1 MGCGVC
7 GSLEQT
13 SRTKLSNL
21 TGRNMGRLLA
31 LAVCGKVLWAHSSMG
46 VGRGWASR
54 DGQEQQQKKRG
65 AQQEMI
71 HTRSSQ

>member
-1 MGCGVC
+1 MGSGVWV
-7 GSLEQT
+7 SLEQT

-31 LAVCGKVLWAHSSMG
+31 LAVCGNVLWAHSSIG

-54 DGQEQQQKKRG
+54 DGQESNKRREGHKK
-65 AQQEMI
+65 
-71 HTRSSQ
+71 